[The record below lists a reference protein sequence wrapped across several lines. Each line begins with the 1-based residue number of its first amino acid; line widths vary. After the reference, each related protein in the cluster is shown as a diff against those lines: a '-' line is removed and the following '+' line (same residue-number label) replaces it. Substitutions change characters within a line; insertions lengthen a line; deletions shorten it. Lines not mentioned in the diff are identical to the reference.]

1 MDQYFKETEAQL
13 KKDFPILA
21 KDRTQITDPKEKALL
36 DEFVAALKAFQTA
49 LIATH
54 KKCDS
59 KKLTPDQCYAEVLK
73 EYNTLK
79 AKVTDINTKAQA
91 LQKSG

>member
-1 MDQYFKETEAQL
+1 MDQYFKKTEAQL

-21 KDRTQITDPKEKALL
+21 KERTKITDSKQRALYDQL
-36 DEFVAALKAFQTA
+36 VAAMKKFQTD

-59 KKLTPDQCYAEVLK
+59 KKLTPDQCYAEVQK
-73 EYNTLK
+73 ERNALEAQVK
-79 AKVTDINTKAQA
+79 AYNTKAMA
-91 LQKSG
+91 SG